1 MDAEHARGG
10 GIDVDARREPAAA
23 QRQAE
28 ESTAAP
34 GPGEGGTPLLGV
46 RDVSVAFGGL
56 QALDAVSLDV
66 RDGEV
71 LGLIGPNGAGKTTL
85 FNVVCGFVRADAG
98 EITWQGRPLRRI
110 RPNRLAGL
118 GIARTLQ
125 GLGLFAHLPVVANVM
140 VGADRH
146 ATAGF
151 WSAFLGL
158 PASDR
163 DDRALR
169 DRALA
174 TLAELGIADVA
185 GRLPGTLPYGV
196 QKRVALA
203 RALVSEPRLL
213 LLDEPASGLSEPEM
227 RELGELIRGLRG
239 RMAVMLVEH
248 HMDLVMSV
256 CERIAVLDFGRLV
269 AAGTPDD
276 VRSDPAVLDAYLG
289 QSVAGDGAPVAGAPD
304 ADTPDAGT
312 PEATDAKAGP
322 A

>member
-1 MDAEHARGG
+1 
-10 GIDVDARREPAAA
+10 VDARREPAAA
-23 QRQAE
+23 QRRADL
-28 ESTAAP
+28 STAAP
-34 GPGEGGTPLLGV
+34 DPGERGGAPLLGV

-125 GLGLFAHLPVVANVM
+125 GLGLFAHLPVIANVM
-140 VGADRH
+140 IGADRH

-169 DRALA
+169 GRALA
-174 TLAELGIADVA
+174 TLSELGIPDVA

-213 LLDEPASGLSEPEM
+213 LLDEAASGLSEAEM
-227 RELGELIRGLRG
+227 RDLGTLIRGLGG
-239 RMAVMLVEH
+239 RMSVMLVEH

-289 QSVAGDGAPVAGAPD
+289 QSVDVDGAPAGAPPAD
-304 ADTPDAGT
+304 APPADAPPADAPPADS